1 MEFYCLE
8 PHDKANIVGKSDIFF
23 NEHWQSVNLVVLV
36 NRGLLPNFFDHING
50 SNNTFLSLHLSY
62 THSPPDAQR
71 TLLESVCVCVSFFSF
86 SFPTSSPLLHS

>member
-8 PHDKANIVGKSDIFF
+8 AHDKANIVGKSDIFF

-36 NRGLLPNFFDHING
+36 NRGFLPNFFDHING
-50 SNNTFLSLHLSY
+50 TNNTFLSFHLSY

-71 TLLESVCVCVSFFSF
+71 TLLEPVCVSLFSL
-86 SFPTSSPLLHS
+86 SLSPYFVAFAA